1 MSKSQDID
9 EILKQWPFDPFS
21 VNVRKLDLA
30 ERNVLQMRV
39 DMGLL
44 QLEIE
49 GRPDGKRPHGAKTYY
64 AYLTKKA
71 DQDSDAFLLN
81 EDHCVE
87 IDREFVQYYHRR
99 VCWLQLR
106 EFDRAV
112 SDADHTLQLMDFC
125 KQHSED
131 EQWTISHEQYRPFVI
146 YHRTQAAALAAI
158 EADEE
163 KGAEN
168 AIEQVNLGL
177 EQMRILFFEYE
188 AEDQFEEDELV
199 QRLSEFRE
207 NLRERYEVGDTL
219 AEQLAKAIE
228 LEDYESAASL
238 RDQME
243 KSNLKKADSEIPEPD
258 HESESSD

>member
-1 MSKSQDID
+1 MSERHDID

-21 VNVRKLDLA
+21 VNVRQLNLT
-30 ERNVLQMRV
+30 ERDVLQMRV

-64 AYLTKKA
+64 DYLIKKA
-71 DQDSDAFLLN
+71 NQDQGEFLLN

-125 KQHSED
+125 KQHAED
-131 EQWTISHEQYRPFVI
+131 DQWTISHEQYRPFVI

-163 KGAEN
+163 TGAET
-168 AIEQVNLGL
+168 AIEQVDKGL
-177 EQMRILFFEYE
+177 DQMRFLFVEYE
-188 AEDQFEEDELV
+188 AEEQFEADELV
-199 QRLSEFRE
+199 QRLIDFRE
-207 NLRERYEVGDTL
+207 NLRERYDIGDTL
-219 AEQLAKAIE
+219 AEQLSKAIE
-228 LEDYESAASL
+228 LEDYESAAAL

-243 KSNLKKADSEIPEPD
+243 KSKQNTAEQESNGSEE
-258 HESESSD
+258 EA